1 MIAEKDKQIIIS
13 FAKQFGAEEIYL
25 FGSSLDSDRKAGDI
39 DIGVKGISP
48 TLFFDF
54 YGKLLRYLSKPVD
67 VVDLTQESRF
77 SKVIEKRAVK
87 IYG

>member
-13 FAKQFGAEEIYL
+13 IAKKFNVGEVYL
-25 FGSSLDSDRKAGDI
+25 FGSSLDNKKKANDI
-39 DIGVKGISP
+39 DIAVKGISP
-48 TLFFDF
+48 NHFFYF

-67 VVDLTQESRF
+67 LIDLSEKSRF
-77 SKVIEKRAVK
+77 TQVIQKKVVK